1 MFQEAGNRQ
10 PLSFPMTKIQIKPL
24 SVNDCWQ
31 GKRFKTPAYKAYE
44 TELLCRLPKITLP
57 QPPYKLS
64 LSFGFSNKLSDLD
77 NPVKAFTDVMQKKY
91 GFNDRDIFE
100 LHVVKQI
107 VPRGSEFVEFTL
119 MPFSLS
125 ATQTHSANSDTSIRA

>member
-1 MFQEAGNRQ
+1 MFQEAGNR

-24 SVNDCWQ
+24 SINSCWRGQ
-31 GKRFKTPAYKAYE
+31 RFKTPAYKAYE
-44 TELLCRLPKITLP
+44 TELLYRLPKITLP

-77 NPVKAFTDVMQKKY
+77 NPVKAFTDVLQKKY

-100 LHVVKQI
+100 LHVLKQI
-107 VPRGSEFVEFTL
+107 VPRGAEFVEFILT
-119 MPFSLS
+119 PFQPS
-125 ATQTHSANSDTSIRA
+125 TQ